1 MNDTFRLGKY
11 CVDNRISLDD
21 LKRLVPVVKQE
32 KEQEFKTSLSQMDTL
47 SQQKVKTGKIFVDCQ
62 DHIIVNHIGQ
72 VLDDKKQEVLI
83 CEFAIANYPEILSV
97 SQIRTMLKTFG
108 FNVSTKSVIVYVSRI
123 NKKIP
128 SSSSGKYLKSIYK
141 RGYVWNYPA
150 FVVNR
155 ER

>member
-62 DHIIVNHIGQ
+62 
-72 VLDDKKQEVLI
+72 DDKKQEVLI

>member
-21 LKRLVPVVKQE
+21 IKRLVPVVKQE

-83 CEFAIANYPEILSV
+83 CEFAQIIL
-97 SQIRTMLKTFG
+97 RFYRYR
-108 FNVSTKSVIVYVSRI
+108 KSE
-123 NKKIP
+123 P
-128 SSSSGKYLKSIYK
+128 C
-141 RGYVWNYPA
+141 
-150 FVVNR
+150 
-155 ER
+155 

>member
-1 MNDTFRLGKY
+1 MIKN
-11 CVDNRISLDD
+11 
-21 LKRLVPVVKQE
+21 
-32 KEQEFKTSLSQMDTL
+32 
-47 SQQKVKTGKIFVDCQ
+47 
-62 DHIIVNHIGQ
+62 
-72 VLDDKKQEVLI
+72 KKCI

-150 FVVNR
+150 VVVNR